1 MKRPSLSIKD
11 LLIYF
16 VLIFISA
23 LLIFI
28 GNRYVEGDGDFFI
41 GQDLGIEKAEVTD
54 IISVKEEAALSDT
67 ATGKNV
73 TVLFQSRF
81 TNGDRAGETVSTTQ
95 HIMESM
101 ENHYSQVKTGDKIY
115 IFQGASRIDGVSWV
129 FYEFQRFNTIII
141 LILIFFF
148 FLLLFG
154 GTKGFNTIVT
164 LALTVMSV
172 FFVFLPSVINGHNIY
187 LWSIITCIYTIVMTF
202 LIINRFSI
210 KNLVSILG
218 CIGGI
223 LVAGMMTLTMNKIL
237 MISGLVDDS
246 AHYLTM
252 LPNVQIDLRGVVFAS
267 IIIGA
272 MGAVMDVAMSVASAL
287 YEVKVTGKENVGFAQ
302 LVGSGFAI
310 GRDMMGTMTN
320 TLILAYIGGSMAQI
334 LLMMV
339 HSGSLESLLNQELI
353 IVESL
358 QALIGS
364 FGILFAIPLTTFISA
379 FFYRDM
385 KTTNDRITE

>member
-1 MKRPSLSIKD
+1 MKRPTLSIKNIFIYFALIIFFT
-11 LLIYF
+11 LLI
-16 VLIFISA
+16 V
-23 LLIFI
+23 I

-41 GQDLGIEKAEVTD
+41 GQDLGIERAEVTD
-54 IISVKEEAALSDT
+54 IINVKEEAALSDT

-81 TNGDRAGETVSTTQ
+81 THGDRAGETVSTTQ

-101 ENHYSQVKTGDKIY
+101 ESHYSQVKTGDKIY
-115 IFQGASRIDGVSWV
+115 IFQGVSRIDGVRWV

-141 LILIFFF
+141 LALVFFF

-164 LALTVMSV
+164 LALTVMSI

-187 LWSIITCIYTIVMTF
+187 LWSIITCVYAIVMTF

-210 KNLVSILG
+210 KNLFSILG
-218 CIGGI
+218 CVGGI
-223 LVAGMMTLTMNKIL
+223 FVAGLMTLTLNKIL
-237 MISGLVDDS
+237 MISGLIDDS

-272 MGAVMDVAMSVASAL
+272 MGAVMDVAMSIASAL
-287 YEVKVTGKENVGFAQ
+287 YEVKATGKDNVGFAQ
-302 LVGSGFAI
+302 LVRSGFAI

-339 HSGSLESLLNQELI
+339 HSGSLEALLNQELI

-364 FGILFAIPLTTFISA
+364 FGILFTIPLTTFISA
-379 FFYRDM
+379 FLYREL
-385 KTTNDRITE
+385 KTPQQNIIE